1 MFFFWIY
8 YNENK
13 FNLLNYLI
21 TIGDGTQNL
30 IKLFLILLC
39 NVFSSKNHVV
49 CSFIDA
55 PAVGSGAPLV

>member
-1 MFFFWIY
+1 MTKG
-8 YNENK
+8 E
-13 FNLLNYLI
+13 
-21 TIGDGTQNL
+21 GTQNL

-49 CSFIDA
+49 CSLTDA